1 MATDIMRLG
10 LIISATDKTG
20 GGINSAI
27 GKIGK
32 LAGAL
37 GLAGVAYMGFDA
49 IKKYDDAVQSLSAVT
64 GVTGKGL
71 DDMKSQVMS
80 LAKESKKS
88 GDEVAKAF
96 ENIGSNMSQYLSDPK
111 ALKTIASAG
120 ITLSK
125 AARME
130 TGPALDNLTTIMNQF
145 NLEAKDAAKSVNI
158 LTAGEIVGNVR
169 TLEQVQKA
177 QM

>member
-1 MATDIMRLG
+1 MRLG

-37 GLAGVAYMGFDA
+37 GLAGAAYMGFDA
-49 IKKYDDAVQSLSAVT
+49 IKRYDDAVQSLSAVT
-64 GVTGKGL
+64 GVTGSELENMKGEI
-71 DDMKSQVMS
+71 MS

-88 GDEVAKAF
+88 GDEIAKSF
-96 ENIGSNMSQYLSDPK
+96 ENVGSNMSEYLSDPK
-111 ALKTIASAG
+111 GLRQITAAG
-120 ITLSK
+120 VILSK

-130 TGPALDNLTTIMNQF
+130 VAPALDNLTTIMNQF
-145 NLEAKDAAKSVNI
+145 DLKAKDATKSVNI
-158 LTAGEIVGNVR
+158 LTAGEIVGSVR
-169 TLEQVQKA
+169 TADISTALQ
-177 QM
+177 